1 MTTATA
7 ETKDIS
13 ITLDDVVATGERII
27 VIENEALAKEI
38 AKASTDDME
47 GIIPKVTVTVKV
59 EWK

>member
-1 MTTATA
+1 MTTGTA
-7 ETKDIS
+7 QTKDIS
-13 ITLDDVVATGERII
+13 ITLDDVVATGAKVI

-38 AKASTDDME
+38 AKASSDDME